1 MTRRLT
7 GRQEMDRR
15 HSMTTVQREGHT
27 QTLVFA
33 RDTSWLNP
41 QGRVP
46 RPVSASRSLVL
57 E

>member
-7 GRQEMDRR
+7 GRQEVDRR
-15 HSMTTVQREGHT
+15 HSMTTAQREGHT
-27 QTLVFA
+27 QTIVFA
-33 RDTSWLNP
+33 RDTSWLKP

-46 RPVSASRSLVL
+46 RLVSASGSLLL

>member
-7 GRQEMDRR
+7 GRQEVDRR

-27 QTLVFA
+27 QTIVFA
-33 RDTSWLNP
+33 RDTSWLKP

-46 RPVSASRSLVL
+46 GLVSASGSLLL